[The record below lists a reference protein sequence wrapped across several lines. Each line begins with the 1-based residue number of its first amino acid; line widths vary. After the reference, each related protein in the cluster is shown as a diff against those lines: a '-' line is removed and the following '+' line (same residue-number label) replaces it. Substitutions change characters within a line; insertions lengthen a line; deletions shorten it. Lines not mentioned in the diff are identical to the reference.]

1 MQSKEHEN
9 NLIEATQAQQEPS
22 ETSNSNWDTE
32 SFARLLGLS
41 EEEVNFNSSTTSDD
55 AAVESPTQFVSN
67 NVIAQSELFDDP
79 QLGKTQPTFATNPFA
94 KFGAVGLVMLVVFG
108 AGATFLNTIMSGR
121 LREAPKIATK
131 DNSKPKLEIA
141 PDINQQEA
149 ETGKLKAELALGTQ
163 AEKIKSVERSKTPKT
178 PIRERKVIKPAA
190 KLRAS
195 TQQVRPPQIYN
206 APRPSYQASR
216 YYPPIVASKRGFQPV
231 VNPVVSKVPTV
242 APKNT
247 VSTPTAIKQP
257 TDPMSEWTTIN
268 RLGSYGNT
276 EIASNSLPASNTSNI
291 QEPNNTVV
299 DTAVNKQPT
308 QITIPRAT
316 PVLTVS
322 SQTVETFNS
331 LEPLHGEE
339 AAIINGA
346 PVEQLTVGASASGK
360 LTTPLIWGK
369 NSNNNTDKKSTAST
383 QGEKFIV
390 ELTEPLTTEDGFIT
404 LPKGSQ
410 IIAQVDNIQKSGFV
424 QLQATQVVIEG
435 KEYVLPA
442 GAISIRG
449 KSGQPL
455 MASKWGDKGG
465 EIASRDAETFVVGSL
480 AKVGKVLNQPK
491 EEQISTSTGFG
502 GATNVSSNRRGRT
515 NILGA
520 VLEGGFEP
528 LTQQMLERNQRAL
541 ASIQQQ
547 EEVWYVKA
555 GTNVQVFINK
565 SFEF

>member
-1 MQSKEHEN
+1 MQSKEHDN
-9 NLIEATQAQQEPS
+9 QINPVEPEVS
-22 ETSNSNWDTE
+22 EGSNWDTE

-41 EEEVNFNSSTTSDD
+41 EEEVNFNSSTPSNDE
-55 AAVESPTQFVSN
+55 AVENDTQEVSNEVSN
-67 NVIAQSELFDDP
+67 NVVAQSELFDDP

-94 KFGAVGLVMLVVFG
+94 KFGAVGLVMLVVFA

-121 LREAPKIATK
+121 PKSAPKATALG
-131 DNSKPKLEIA
+131 NSKPQLEIA
-141 PDINQQEA
+141 PNVNQQEA
-149 ETGKLKAELALGTQ
+149 LTGKLKAELALGSQ
-163 AEKIKSVERSKTPKT
+163 AEKIKSVESSKNRKNPVK
-178 PIRERKVIKPAA
+178 ERKPIN
-190 KLRAS
+190 RAS
-195 TQQVRPPQIYN
+195 NQIASTPVRPSPVRTFPVYN
-206 APRPSYQASR
+206 PPRPTYQAAR
-216 YYPPIVASKRGFQPV
+216 YYPPSIASSRGWQ
-231 VNPVVSKVPTV
+231 PVVSKTPTV

-247 VSTPTAIKQP
+247 VSAPTPTKQP
-257 TDPMSEWTTIN
+257 TDPMEEWTAIN
-268 RLGSYGNT
+268 RLGSYGSS
-276 EIASNSLPASNTSNI
+276 EIADNSDTYNNNKPS
-291 QEPNNTVV
+291 NNTV
-299 DTAVNKQPT
+299 DNKQPA
-308 QITIPRAT
+308 QITIPHAT

-322 SQTVETFNS
+322 SETVETSSS
-331 LEPLHGEE
+331 LEPLHSEE

-346 PVEQLTVGASASGK
+346 PIQQLTVGTSASGK
-360 LTTPLIWGK
+360 LTTPLVWGK
-369 NSNNNTDKKSTAST
+369 NSNNNTDKNSTTAT
-383 QGEKFIV
+383 QAEKFIV
-390 ELTEPLTTEDGFIT
+390 ELTEPLTTEDGLTT

-410 IIAQVDNIQKSGFV
+410 VIASVDNIQKSGFV

-449 KSGQPL
+449 SSGQPL
-455 MASKWGDKGG
+455 IASKWGDKGG

-491 EEQISTSTGFG
+491 EEQIFNSSGFG
-502 GATNVSSNRRGRT
+502 GTTTFSSNRQNRT

-541 ASIQQQ
+541 TSIQQQ
-547 EEVWYVKA
+547 EQVWYIKA